1 MYQLCKYLLGCIAS
15 LLRQSYETEE
25 QCQVKTCILT
35 FECIHVLT
43 DDMTLAVLLRPR
55 QPQLSRLAHRLSAG
69 GARDLVVAGI
79 NTTRAISRDTAPT
92 TQTLTPTTTSFRP
105 SQLAA
110 KMSEYIG

>member
-1 MYQLCKYLLGCIAS
+1 M
-15 LLRQSYETEE
+15 
-25 QCQVKTCILT
+25 KTCILT
-35 FECIHVLT
+35 FKCIHVFT
-43 DDMTLAVLLRPR
+43 DDMTLAVLLCPR
-55 QPQLSRLAHRLSAG
+55 QPHPQPPSQLSRLAHRLSAG